1 MQTVHLPYRF
11 PPRIHN
17 GKGETVATKV
27 DVLAVVVREV
37 AGLVRAAQ
45 VDWAVTARLCIIMVV
60 IAITACITILLLR

>member
-1 MQTVHLPYRF
+1 M
-11 PPRIHN
+11 
-17 GKGETVATKV
+17 ATKV